1 MVHKV
6 SAIMII
12 ALALVGI
19 LLLAVLAAIP
29 SNNYAFASSQSESI
43 PPPVY
48 PHRSNSTGNVQ
59 ESNSTGNGLFS

>member
-1 MVHKV
+1 MVHKA

-12 ALALVGI
+12 ALAGI

-48 PHRSNSTGNVQ
+48 PHYSNSTGNVQ

>member
-1 MVHKV
+1 MVHKA

-43 PPPVY
+43 PPP